1 MGSEINDS
9 WVYFRYEGR
18 WLFSYPTVVNMLPSL
33 QNLSC
38 LSTET
43 ATGWNCQRKE
53 EGSHRN
59 ERLHNINSTLSLCYS
74 DHFIFY
80 CLPLLLDS
88 FILFPVLCWST
99 EEYQ

>member
-18 WLFSYPTVVNMLPSL
+18 WLFSYPTVVSMLPSL

-43 ATGWNCQRKE
+43 ATGLELSE
-53 EGSHRN
+53 EGRG
-59 ERLHNINSTLSLCYS
+59 LSS
-74 DHFIFY
+74 K
-80 CLPLLLDS
+80 
-88 FILFPVLCWST
+88 
-99 EEYQ
+99 